1 MSQSL
6 ALSVLCTSKAKKL
19 SHFLEN
25 IHHDINHMFHQSSQ
39 TAIILLCSFF
49 FCTLT
54 YKQTFSQPFTKAHSC
69 LFGMPLSKDRY
80 YNWIRMQIFSQIF
93 IHVSPSVCCVSVWSY
108 GIQIDYL
115 SKRQK
120 GGKRVESIYRF
131 FYNSLSC
138 SLQVYGNG
146 ENYLK
151 LLSPCHTFSSIVF
164 YQNYSH
170 VIDL

>member
-6 ALSVLCTSKAKKL
+6 ALSVLSTSKAKKL

-54 YKQTFSQPFTKAHSC
+54 YKQTFSQPYTKAHSC

-93 IHVSPSVCCVSVWSY
+93 IHVSPSVCCVSVRSH

-115 SKRQK
+115 SKREENVSK
-120 GGKRVESIYRF
+120 VSIDSSTILSLVLFRF
-131 FYNSLSC
+131 MEKVRIILSFYPLVPRSLP
-138 SLQVYGNG
+138 Q
-146 ENYLK
+146 
-151 LLSPCHTFSSIVF
+151 FSIKTIF
-164 YQNYSH
+164 M
-170 VIDL
+170 